1 MTPERLRQL
10 RAVRSVT
17 KEIFGDSALGHALD
31 EALDEVGR
39 LQAEN
44 DQLREQRAVEVSGL
58 KGEIERLCWQRGFE
72 VGELMAENS
81 RLRSENELHPEGD
94 SACWCELHQC
104 FHPRLLKGER

>member
-39 LQAEN
+39 LQAEVSRLQPEN
-44 DQLREQRAVEVSGL
+44 NQLRAEVE
-58 KGEIERLCWQRGFE
+58 KAHWQRGFE

-81 RLRSENELHPEGD
+81 RLRSENEL
-94 SACWCELHQC
+94 
-104 FHPRLLKGER
+104 LLKGER